1 MPHSPCQNPLNIAS
15 LEDRNKPSKVG
26 YENFTRIYPTEA
38 KFRKSTKLFNIFR
51 SKVPPTCWLTVGPL
65 TVDSPV
71 TEEIPADTASSLT
84 TLDVLAVTGAAP
96 LLNTPNLTILP
107 VLVIF

>member
-38 KFRKSTKLFNIFR
+38 KLGKSKMLFNIWD
-51 SKVPPTCWLTVGPL
+51 SQLPTCRLTMGPL
-65 TVDSPV
+65 AVDSPV
-71 TEEIPADTASSLT
+71 TEEIPPDTASRLAA
-84 TLDVLAVTGAAP
+84 LDVFAVTGAAA
-96 LLNTPNLTILP
+96 LLNTHSYT
-107 VLVIF
+107 

>member
-1 MPHSPCQNPLNIAS
+1 MKIPLNIAS

-38 KFRKSTKLFNIFR
+38 KLGKSKIPFNIYIP
-51 SKVPPTCWLTVGPL
+51 SLTCGFTVGPL
-65 TVDSPV
+65 TVDSSV
-71 TEEIPADTASSLT
+71 TEEIPADTASGLT

-96 LLNTPNLTILP
+96 LLNTTNLHNIGDILS
-107 VLVIF
+107 IFQIP

>member
-1 MPHSPCQNPLNIAS
+1 M
-15 LEDRNKPSKVG
+15 
-26 YENFTRIYPTEA
+26 
-38 KFRKSTKLFNIFR
+38 
-51 SKVPPTCWLTVGPL
+51 GPL

-96 LLNTPNLTILP
+96 LLNTPNFTSVGDILS
-107 VLVIF
+107 IFQIP